1 MKISVSRSVRFFFT
15 AGCVFGVV
23 FMVSY
28 WIYKFTVEDGV
39 VDYESLDKTEIGF
52 PLVSLCFKYPFLG
65 NELKK
70 INQSFSRLS
79 YLQYLKGDI
88 HDDQYE
94 KIDYKNVTMDLDDY
108 FIKSVFKLSND
119 STSRTSFAKPA
130 HKVIFNGF
138 YAGKFRKCF
147 ETQVD
152 KMETPKLQ
160 EITYEYDNTKLLR
173 DLSFPPN
180 RSYEL
185 PFNLHHTEQF
195 LVKSSTAQWLY
206 IKHGEEIKIGQVS
219 IIVTGIEFMK
229 RRKKRDQNCSQDS
242 KDFDTLVLRKH
253 IIGNGCR
260 APYHEPYKKYPVC
273 RNMTKMKQY
282 KYDFDEARK
291 EYYTKPCER
300 FSKVDRIVDSG
311 YSSKVWKL
319 HIVYPEDMKIITQSK
334 EVDGHALIGN
344 IGGYVGLF
352 LGKVFI

>member
-1 MKISVSRSVRFFFT
+1 
-15 AGCVFGVV
+15 
-23 FMVSY
+23 MVSY
-28 WIYKFTVEDGV
+28 WIYKFTVEDRDIGV

-70 INQSFSRLS
+70 INTSFSRYS

-119 STSRTSFAKPA
+119 STRRTSFAKPA

-180 RSYEL
+180 RSHEL

-206 IKHGEEIKIGQVS
+206 IKHGEEIKIGEDGVPLTVGWLAANGPATKPRSPWPRAGWQPVGLPDS
-219 IIVTGIEFMK
+219 QPDRIRKNTPEMK
-229 RRKKRDQNCSQDS
+229 DA
-242 KDFDTLVLRKH
+242 
-253 IIGNGCR
+253 GNGR
-260 APYHEPYKKYPVC
+260 H
-273 RNMTKMKQY
+273 
-282 KYDFDEARK
+282 RK
-291 EYYTKPCER
+291 R
-300 FSKVDRIVDSG
+300 
-311 YSSKVWKL
+311 
-319 HIVYPEDMKIITQSK
+319 H
-334 EVDGHALIGN
+334 
-344 IGGYVGLF
+344 
-352 LGKVFI
+352 